1 MTERPS
7 AAVPYIFIYLAL
19 YLVTHLP
26 TRLLPDARM
35 SALTLMTG
43 MLLLV
48 SGLLSCDCSPALG
61 VVEGVEQGRSP
72 PQQPQ
77 QQQPPPDS
85 KQADTGAAAAAAAG
99 AGTGAAGVGAGA
111 GAGAGSEGGEALC
124 PSCALAQVQREQAE
138 TAAPQQQ
145 VDMVEAV
152 KRHILN
158 MLHLSTRPNITRP
171 VPRAALL
178 NAIRKL
184 HVGRVGEDGSVEME
198 DDAAGLG
205 HSQGGMGDE
214 QPAEIITFAEPGK
227 FGTLCMCLC
236 ECECECV
243 LAYVSVTERDRVCL
257 YVLQGCMT
265 VKGTVPGT

>member
-1 MTERPS
+1 
-7 AAVPYIFIYLAL
+7 
-19 YLVTHLP
+19 
-26 TRLLPDARM
+26 M

-61 VVEGVEQGRSP
+61 VVEGVEQGRAP